1 MNRILTVLFLLSG
14 ISSIASEQK
23 LKLGIFWDQ
32 QPQTIII
39 SVRNGSYKLITD
51 SNTEMALSANDMVQ
65 LSVEG
70 NKIRL
75 KNLNTN
81 FGTFSKVDIIEQA
94 DSSSLNIK
102 SKTPKLN
109 NRVYEDD
116 FFITPINNKL
126 RIINHANLSNY
137 VAGVVQWESGNGNTD
152 EYYKAQAIITRT
164 YALKNIN
171 KYKSQG
177 FNLCDRVDSQVY
189 KGRTT
194 NKQIL
199 KAVPATK
206 NLVLVDDD
214 MNLISAL
221 FHSNSG
227 GRTQNSENVWSKKM
241 PYLRAVE
248 DTFSIGM
255 PHYYWEKTYTQQEWL
270 NTFKKT
276 WNVDI
281 KHRKTKVKL
290 LNFCPTITPKYILA
304 KNKVKLTEVRTQF
317 KLRSTNFCVKSK
329 GGKVTV
335 KGRGF
340 GHGVG
345 LSQEGAM
352 KMTIQGYSYKQ
363 VLMHYYQGVHVVQ
376 LNTMDYLETTN

>member
-1 MNRILTVLFLLSG
+1 MSRILTAVFFLLS

-39 SVRNGSYKLITD
+39 SVRNGSYKLITNG
-51 SNTEMALSANDMVQ
+51 STEMAMSANDMVQ

-70 NKIRL
+70 KKIRL

-81 FGTFSKVDIIEQA
+81 FGTFNSVDIIEQT

-102 SKTPKLN
+102 SSKPKLN

-116 FFITPINNKL
+116 FYITPSGGKL

-194 NKQIL
+194 NEQIL
-199 KAVPATK
+199 AAVAATK
-206 NLVLVDDD
+206 NLVIVDDN

-241 PYLRAVE
+241 PYLRSVE
-248 DTFSIGM
+248 DTFSIDM
-255 PHYYWEKTYTQQEWL
+255 PHYYWEKTFTQQEWL

-276 WNVDI
+276 WDIDI
-281 KHRKTKVKL
+281 KHRKTKIAL
-290 LNFCPTITPKYILA
+290 LNYCPTITPKYILP
-304 KNKVKLTEVRTQF
+304 KQKLKLTEVRAKF
-317 KLRSTNFCVKSK
+317 KMRSTNFCVKSK

-352 KMTIQGYSYKQ
+352 KMTEQGYTYQ
-363 VLMHYYQGVHVVQ
+363 EVLEHYYQGIHIVQ

>member
-1 MNRILTVLFLLSG
+1 VSLSG
-14 ISSIASEQK
+14 LSNEQR

-51 SNTEMALSANDMVQ
+51 KNTEMAMAPNDMVQ

-81 FGTFSKVDIIEQA
+81 FGLFSQVQIIEQT

-102 SKTPKLN
+102 SKVPKMA

-116 FFITPINNKL
+116 FYITPSAKKL

-194 NKQIL
+194 NKLIL
-199 KAVPATK
+199 AAVAATK
-206 NLVLVDDD
+206 NLVIVDEN

-227 GRTQNSENVWSKKM
+227 GRTQNSENVWTQKM

-248 DTFSIGM
+248 DTFSLDM

-270 NTFKKT
+270 TTFKKN

-281 KHRKTKVKL
+281 KHRKTKIAL
-290 LNFCPTITPKYILA
+290 LNYCPTITPKYILP
-304 KNKVKLTEVRTQF
+304 KQKVKLTEVRSKF
-317 KLRSTNFCVKSK
+317 KMRSTNFCVKTK
-329 GGKVTV
+329 GGTVTV
-335 KGRGF
+335 TGRGF

-352 KMTIQGYSYKQ
+352 KMTLQGYSYEE
-363 VLMHYYQGVHVVQ
+363 VLAHYYQGIHIVQ
-376 LNTMDYLETTN
+376 LNTMDLLETIE